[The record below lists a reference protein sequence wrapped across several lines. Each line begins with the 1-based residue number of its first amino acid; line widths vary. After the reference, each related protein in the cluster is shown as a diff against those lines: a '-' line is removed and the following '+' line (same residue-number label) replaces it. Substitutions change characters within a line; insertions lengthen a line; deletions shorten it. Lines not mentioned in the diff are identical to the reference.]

1 MVVEFTTTYAISTDH
16 HKSCEFEPRSWRS
29 VLDTTFCD
37 NVYLWVLPVS
47 STKKKTDRHD
57 ITEILL
63 KVALNTINI
72 AKPIIRSI
80 SDIHIFIQRVVSY
93 NQHVADVYLL
103 KYLSGIYRH
112 SVFVLAMIILISV
125 RRWSLEFMPI
135 YVDFHWVFV
144 QWNEEKPYQHLN

>member
-1 MVVEFTTTYAISTDH
+1 MVVEFTTTYAISTYH
-16 HKSCEFEPRSWRS
+16 HKSCEFEPRSWRG

-37 NVYLWVLPVS
+37 NVCLWVLRFPPP
-47 STKKKTDRHD
+47 KKTDRHD

-80 SDIHIFIQRVVSY
+80 SDIHIFFQWLVSY

-103 KYLSGIYRH
+103 KYLSANYRH
-112 SVFVLAMIILISV
+112 SAFVLTMIILISV
-125 RRWSLEFMPI
+125 RHYGGLLSLCQSKRCLD
-135 YVDFHWVFV
+135 Y
-144 QWNEEKPYQHLN
+144 Y